1 LNERISVNRPRP
13 DFDLTDIIKFKN
25 VFSRAQ
31 ATPSGFRMINLH
43 DSRPKFRIGL
53 DKVYIGNL
61 FFFSSISFQS
71 LVIA

>member
-1 LNERISVNRPRP
+1 MSERISVNRPRP

-31 ATPSGFRMINLH
+31 ATPSGFRKINLH
-43 DSRPKFRIGL
+43 DSRPKFCIGL
-53 DKVYIGNL
+53 DKVL
-61 FFFSSISFQS
+61 FFFPSISFQS